1 VVLSLL
7 GDSGA
12 GKTLLATALI
22 ARWKARGLRVGYV
35 KHASH
40 GFEMDRPRKDTY
52 RATES
57 GADGVVVTGPGGTA
71 FLEPLERS
79 DDPLELVG
87 RFLADRDVVVLEGFR
102 EAALPSV
109 VIAAPG
115 ESPREASVKA
125 RGELLAV
132 VSAQPGPARAAVY
145 APEAV
150 EPLALHLDRAL
161 SIRQCAQQ
169 EVEEDPSSWARMRGN
184 STLFSR

>member
-1 VVLSLL
+1 MRATPTPVLLSLL

-12 GKTLLATALI
+12 GKTTLATALI
-22 ARWKARGLRVGYV
+22 ARWRALGLRVGYV

-40 GFEMDRPRKDTY
+40 GFEMDRPRKDSY

-71 FLEPLERS
+71 FLEPVERS
-79 DDPLELVG
+79 DDPLDLVS

-109 VIAAPG
+109 VIAAAG
-115 ESPREASVKA
+115 ESPREACLKA

-132 VSAQPGPARAAVY
+132 VSAQPGPARAAIY
-145 APEAV
+145 GPEAV
-150 EPLALHLDRAL
+150 EPLALHLERVLAIRCAPAAL
-161 SIRQCAQQ
+161 L
-169 EVEEDPSSWARMRGN
+169 G
-184 STLFSR
+184 